1 MKKNFFLILAVIG
14 MCSTE
19 INSQMTTT
27 SQTVNEKYIELQER
41 VTLHYVEQGDPQGIP
56 VILLHGIGDSWH
68 SFELVLPYLPKN
80 IHLYAITQR
89 GHGGSGRPHY
99 GYAPENF
106 ARDIAAFMENLDIKQ
121 AVIVGHS
128 MGATV
133 AQCFAIQYPEL
144 TKGLVLAGSFARLQS
159 NPSVAEFEQALEAM
173 GPVMDKNFAQA
184 FQQSTLVKPVPAV
197 FFDTMVTESTK
208 MPGRVWRAIM
218 KELVRAD
225 FTEEMETITVPA
237 LLIWGDKDGFCTRAD
252 QDALLGSIPGSK
264 LIVYKETGHAVHW
277 EEPKRF
283 ADDLLKFIADIT
295 KEVKK

>member
-1 MKKNFFLILAVIG
+1 MKRKFFLILAVIV

-19 INSQMTTT
+19 IFGQLTT
-27 SQTVNEKYIELQER
+27 SSLKVDEKYIELQER
-41 VTLHYVEQGDPQGIP
+41 VTLHYVEQGDPDGIP

-68 SFELVLPYLPKN
+68 SFELVLPYLSKN

-144 TKGLVLAGSFARLQS
+144 TKGLVLAGSFSRLQS
-159 NPSVAEFEQALEAM
+159 NPSVAEFEKALEEM
-173 GPVMDKNFAQA
+173 GPSMDKSFARE
-184 FQQSTLVKPVPAV
+184 FQQSTIVRPVPAV
-197 FFDTMVTESTK
+197 FFDTMVGESTK

-218 KELVRAD
+218 KELVRSD
-225 FTEEMETITVPA
+225 FLEEMETITVPV
-237 LLIWGDKDGFCTRAD
+237 LLIWGDKDSFCTRSD

-264 LIVYKETGHAVHW
+264 LIVYKGTGHAVHW
-277 EEPKRF
+277 EEPRRF
-283 ADDLLKFIADIT
+283 ADDLLKFIAEAIQQ
-295 KEVKK
+295 VKK